1 MFKNHLKVSKGLL
14 VPDANGNV
22 NLTMWTIRCRILDR
36 ILFHIYIS
44 TPSRITKGGT
54 YFNGK
59 IHLTK
64 IFELCANSLYIF
76 ELTDHMDAPSVFIHM
91 RRQMFLENSLTS
103 AKVSSHFLSQTY
115 LWSFL
120 IICCLYSHLWN
131 VRFDISK
138 CQKLLNTFKSIAL
151 FHQTNRKNKILLL
164 SYY

>member
-36 ILFHIYIS
+36 ILFHIYII

-54 YFNGK
+54 YCNGK

-76 ELTDHMDAPSVFIHM
+76 ELTDHMDAPSMFIHM

-103 AKVSSHFLSQTY
+103 AKVSSLFLSQT
-115 LWSFL
+115 FFV
-120 IICCLYSHLWN
+120 IISYHMLSLFSLRT
-131 VRFDISK
+131 VK
-138 CQKLLNTFKSIAL
+138 CEI
-151 FHQTNRKNKILLL
+151 
-164 SYY
+164 